1 MEDYYITDDVTLSDA
16 INYADEIYD
25 AEIID
30 SYIDRIDTALESK

>member
-1 MEDYYITDDVTLSDA
+1 MEDYYITDDVTLNDA

-30 SYIDRIDTALESK
+30 SYIDRIDIALESK